1 MMCVIYAW
9 SEGLLYSAH
18 FCIQSIYTH
27 FPPKFTLLCRFSYF
41 PRPHPVNESMGDYLF
56 ILHISACTLAC
67 SF

>member
-9 SEGLLYSAH
+9 SERLLLYSTH

-27 FPPKFTLLCRFSYF
+27 FPPKIHTFMQFSYF

-56 ILHISACTLAC
+56 LHISACI
-67 SF
+67 